1 MANLSST
8 GTMTTERLTSP
19 SHRIRDDERG
29 RLSGRPFCCRQIC
42 IILLVTYRAV

>member
-29 RLSGRPFCCRQIC
+29 GFRVALF
-42 IILLVTYRAV
+42 VAAKYA